1 MHVSY
6 TGMVANCSLLN
17 VADVDECVRP
27 GLGQCGPGA
36 VCKNTPG
43 SFLCVCQEG
52 FVGDGHNCTSER
64 EISSQ
69 SHVFNSILLSVTGVL
84 IDKCA
89 LGTDGCA
96 ELNSVCVDKEE
107 GYSCVCRPGYRDT
120 GSSQCTGKTLSD

>member
-27 GLGQCGPGA
+27 GLGQCGHGA

-69 SHVFNSILLSVTGVL
+69 SMCLILFCCLSQEFLLTSVL
-84 IDKCA
+84 W
-89 LGTDGCA
+89 
-96 ELNSVCVDKEE
+96 ELTVVQS
-107 GYSCVCRPGYRDT
+107 
-120 GSSQCTGKTLSD
+120 